1 MIRHDR
7 EYFKDFEIEHDFTTY
22 LANGYIE
29 YDIEECIGGSYEGY
43 DFEILYHK
51 EICDIHF
58 YELLYYNERMDCM
71 VDVMGKPGYDYI
83 EEIAEDAIRYEYE

>member
-1 MIRHDR
+1 MTRHDR
-7 EYFKDFEIEHDFTTY
+7 EYFEDFEIEHDFITY
-22 LANGYIE
+22 YAKGYVE

-51 EICDIHF
+51 EICDIHI

-71 VDVMGKPGYDYI
+71 VDVMGKSGYSNI